1 MTARPLSMIAAALH
15 GATWAI
21 RPETLQEFRAIVRR
35 EQQGESRAAE
45 LGEPSPVTDRVTVRD
60 GVATVAITG
69 PLFRY
74 ANLMTAYCGATSY
87 ADVQHA
93 LQVAAATPGLKAI
106 VLAIDSP
113 GGECRGMLDT
123 AEMIYAMRG
132 TVPIVA
138 HVDGQ
143 CCSAALALARAADR
157 VYADPAAAVG
167 CAGAI
172 FGFDKVDEA
181 EHDARMVYFIADKSP
196 RKNASVLGEDG
207 QSQMQ
212 ALINGT
218 GDAYFAA
225 LARYAGADPDT
236 VHEAFGLGAVFSA
249 QEALARGMIDGLML
263 AEQVGTQCAH
273 GLALPTTQSPSARSD
288 RPLASTRA
296 ATSPGARSMAD
307 TPQDDPEVTP
317 TTTAVFAA
325 GAAVRSTVARDVAV
339 AENDE
344 GTVVEVMEGQTVYA
358 VEFPN
363 GTYNYLREDELAE
376 AAGGDTA
383 PVQARIRAGIAAHRV
398 AKERERIAG
407 LTALTGKVPAAT
419 LNAALVDPTQTAGSV
434 ALAQLLAS
442 KGGPSA
448 LAALQADAQGTPA
461 TPSAITD
468 ATPSPRAA
476 ASARAARINQRYA
489 GTASRDITRSA
500 R

>member
-1 MTARPLSMIAAALH
+1 MTVRSLSMIAAALH

-21 RPETLQEFRAIVRR
+21 RPETLQEFRALVRR
-35 EQQGESRAAE
+35 EQLGESRAAE
-45 LGEPSPVTDRVTVRD
+45 LGEPSAVTDRVTVRD
-60 GVATVAITG
+60 GVATIAIGG

-93 LQVAAATPGLKAI
+93 LLTAAATPGLKAI

-132 TVPIVA
+132 TVPIIA

-143 CCSAALALARAADR
+143 CCSAALALAVAADR

-172 FGFDKVDEA
+172 FGFDRQDEA
-181 EHDARMVYFIADKSP
+181 EHDARMIYFVADKSP
-196 RKNASVLGEDG
+196 RKNASLLGEDG

-225 LARYAGADPDT
+225 LARYADADPAT

-249 QEALARGMIDGLML
+249 SEALSRGMIDGLLL
-263 AEQVGTQCAH
+263 AEQVGTQCAN
-273 GLALPTTQSPSARSD
+273 GLALPETQSRSARTA
-288 RPLASTRA
+288 RMHATTRA
-296 ATSPGARSMAD
+296 ATTLGASSMVD
-307 TPQDDPEVTP
+307 TPTDPEVTP
-317 TTTAVFAA
+317 PASAVFAA
-325 GAAVRSTVARDVAV
+325 GAAVRSTVSRNVAV
-339 AENDE
+339 DENDE
-344 GTVVEVMEGQTVYA
+344 GTVVDVLEGQIVYA

-363 GTYNYLREDELAE
+363 GTYSYLVESELAE

-383 PVQARIRAGIAAHRV
+383 PVQARVRAGIAAQRV

-419 LNAALVDPTQTAGSV
+419 LNAALVDPTQTAASV
-434 ALAQLLAS
+434 ALSQLLAGKS
-442 KGGPSA
+442 GAAA
-448 LAALQADAQGTPA
+448 LSALQADAQGTPP
-461 TPSAITD
+461 TPAANAD
-468 ATPSPRAA
+468 AEPSPRAA
-476 ASARAARINQRYA
+476 ATARAARINQRVA
-489 GTASRDITRSA
+489 PQASRDLTRSA